1 MSENKAKYKFD
12 HQDLDGYMLDKFEK
26 LEELS
31 EAMNMPTFVVMCEWV
46 NRLYERYEDG
56 QSTMEELK
64 EQKEYYEERCREEGI
79 Y

>member
-1 MSENKAKYKFD
+1 MSENKAKYKINQ
-12 HQDLDGYMLDKFEK
+12 QDLDGYMLDKFEQ

-46 NRLYERYEDG
+46 NGLYERYEDG

-64 EQKEYYEERCREEGI
+64 EQKEYYEERCRKEGI

>member
-1 MSENKAKYKFD
+1 MSECKVKHTNN
-12 HQDLDGYMLDKFEK
+12 QEELDDYMLDKFEQ

-31 EAMNMPTFVVMCEWV
+31 KGMNMPTFVVMCEWV
-46 NRLYERYEDG
+46 NRLYEKYEDG
-56 QSTMEELK
+56 QSDIEELK